1 MKRVIMNEY
10 GGPEV
15 LHLTD
20 APIPQPGPGE
30 VLLKNGQIIFCSR
43 RRRRETREAFLVYA
57 GAGKFSHETI

>member
-30 VLLKNGQIIFCSR
+30 VLLKMEAAGISKPDFLMR
-43 RRRRETREAFLVYA
+43 TGAYPWTRGILPF
-57 GAGKFSHETI
+57 